1 MVVFRLNKKSSIG
14 VFDSGLGG
22 LSVLDTLQKLLP
34 NESYIYIGDSK
45 NAPYGTK
52 TKEEVLELS
61 KQICD
66 QLVSLDVKAIV
77 IACNTATSAAVS
89 QLREEYDL
97 PIIGMEPA
105 VKPALR
111 QSTGKVA
118 VLATEMT
125 LKEEK
130 FQKLIESL
138 EDGYRIE
145 KIPAPEWVACV
156 ENHMGDEP
164 FVTRCVD
171 DFLREHFPEKKNI
184 VLGCTH
190 YIFLKRYIQEFFNH
204 DIEIFDG
211 NVGTALQ
218 LKNTLSSRGL
228 LNDSTNSELLKYPE
242 NVKIINTKSQAYVE
256 KSLELMNHLRKERL

>member
-1 MVVFRLNKKSSIG
+1 MNKKSSIG

-22 LSVLDTLQKLLP
+22 LSVLDALQAILP

-52 TKEEVLELS
+52 TKEEVIKLS

-77 IACNTATSAAVS
+77 IACNTATSAAVA

-105 VKPALR
+105 VKPALK
-111 QSTGKVA
+111 QSTGKIA

-125 LKEEK
+125 LKEDK
-130 FQKLIESL
+130 FQKLIESM
-138 EDGYRIE
+138 EEGYRVE
-145 KIPAPEWVACV
+145 KIPAPEWVECV
-156 ENHMGDEP
+156 ENHMGDDLY
-164 FVTRCVD
+164 VAQCVD
-171 DFLREHFPEKKNI
+171 SFLQEHMPEKKNI

-190 YIFLKRYIQEFFNH
+190 YIFLKRYIQEYFNH
-204 DIEIFDG
+204 EIEIFDG
-211 NVGTALQ
+211 NAGTALQ
-218 LKNTLSSRGL
+218 LKNTLSSRAL
-228 LNDSTNSELLKYPE
+228 LNDSKINETNGHPQ
-242 NVKIINTKSQAYVE
+242 NVKILNTKSQEYVD
-256 KSLELMNHLRKERL
+256 KSIELLNYLRKERS